1 MSSDRDFRKLQ
12 NAKENALSS
21 GDTKSII
28 SHSPSSRSMKD
39 GEQIFAREA
48 NKPLALYKKD
58 KGKLNK
64 VYLSYDGN
72 QIVDKDLKVN
82 GNINLSNKLVADTI
96 TSTNIGI
103 GTDTPEAKLHILQD
117 ADGDPEGIL
126 IEGGA
131 GVYGQ
136 NQIIIRDLGSADANI
151 NRIQFEQTASE
162 YKIGRIEMENE
173 GSNASSGG
181 TMRLYTYSNAG
192 STANT
197 NQLVLSNNSGV
208 GIGTVPTSSL
218 HVDQSST
225 SGAVPVLKLD
235 QADVDDSFIDFI
247 GTTAS
252 DGSKSI
258 SSDTTEDSAKFGAIR
273 VEINGVTKWIRIY
286 DDQS

>member
-1 MSSDRDFRKLQ
+1 
-12 NAKENALSS
+12 
-21 GDTKSII
+21 
-28 SHSPSSRSMKD
+28 
-39 GEQIFAREA
+39 
-48 NKPLALYKKD
+48 
-58 KGKLNK
+58 
-64 VYLSYDGN
+64 
-72 QIVDKDLKVN
+72 
-82 GNINLSNKLVADTI
+82 
-96 TSTNIGI
+96 
-103 GTDTPEAKLHILQD
+103 
-117 ADGDPEGIL
+117 
-126 IEGGA
+126 
-131 GVYGQ
+131 
-136 NQIIIRDLGSADANI
+136 
-151 NRIQFEQTASE
+151 
-162 YKIGRIEMENE
+162 MENE